1 MMIRLREWL
10 QVLVQSLSRGGQSR
24 RSQDRPGPAQI
35 PVRMD
40 YVRDTFEAISAA
52 LGDEYTI
59 DDVLLLLQKV
69 YRKKDLLI
77 ERIPMPADQGGE
89 CRALLDTDLIRLEE
103 DLDEAQRHMVL
114 LHEISHLFLD
124 HIMQAPQTLSQ
135 FLSDSELSPV
145 LYRHN
150 DSECAKETEGEGN
163 SALHHI
169 EQEAEALATLLY
181 VRIFMTKT
189 LVPLS
194 ARSIH
199 EREHI

>member
-1 MMIRLREWL
+1 L
-10 QVLVQSLSRGGQSR
+10 
-24 RSQDRPGPAQI
+24 
-35 PVRMD
+35 
-40 YVRDTFEAISAA
+40 
-52 LGDEYTI
+52 
-59 DDVLLLLQKV
+59 LLLLQKV
-69 YRKKDLLI
+69 YRKKELLI

-114 LHEISHLFLD
+114 LHEISHLFLN

-150 DSECAKETEGEGN
+150 DSECDKETEGEGN
-163 SALHHI
+163 SSLHQI

-181 VRIFMTKT
+181 VRIFMAKT

-199 EREHI
+199 EREQI

>member
-1 MMIRLREWL
+1 MTTMRRLRNRL
-10 QVLVQSLSRGGQSR
+10 QVFVRSISRYKQAR
-24 RSQDRPGPAQI
+24 RSQDRPDPTQI

-69 YRKKDLLI
+69 YRKRDLLI
-77 ERIPMPADQGGE
+77 ERVPMPADQEGE

-103 DLDEAQRHMVL
+103 DLDEAQKHMVL
-114 LHEISHLFLD
+114 LHEISHFFLD

-135 FLSDSELSPV
+135 FLSESEVSPV

-150 DSECAKETEGEGN
+150 
-163 SALHHI
+163 
-169 EQEAEALATLLY
+169 
-181 VRIFMTKT
+181 
-189 LVPLS
+189 
-194 ARSIH
+194 
-199 EREHI
+199 

>member
-1 MMIRLREWL
+1 MIQLRNRLHR
-10 QVLVQSLSRGGQSR
+10 LVRALFGGGQGR
-24 RSQDRPGPAQI
+24 RVHERPGPAQI
-35 PVRMD
+35 AVRMD

-59 DDVLLLLQKV
+59 DDLLLLLQKV

-89 CRALLDTDLIRLEE
+89 CRALLDTDLIRMEE

-124 HIMQAPQTLSQ
+124 HIIQAPQTLSQ
-135 FLSDSELSPV
+135 FRSNADVSPV
-145 LYRHN
+145 LYRNN
-150 DSECAKETEGEGN
+150 DVGSDNETGGN
-163 SALHHI
+163 VSLHHI

-181 VRIFMTKT
+181 VRIFLAKT
-189 LVPLS
+189 LVPRS

-199 EREHI
+199 EREQL

>member
-1 MMIRLREWL
+1 MIRLRNRV
-10 QVLVQSLSRGGQSR
+10 QVLVHLIFRGR
-24 RSQDRPGPAQI
+24 RSGRSQERPGPAQI

-40 YVRDTFEAISAA
+40 CVRDTFEAIGAA

-59 DDVLLLLQKV
+59 DDLLLLLQKV
-69 YRKKDLLI
+69 YRKKELLI

-103 DLDEAQRHMVL
+103 DLDEAQKHMVL

-135 FLSDSELSPV
+135 FMSDSKISPV
-145 LYRHN
+145 LYRNN
-150 DSECAKETEGEGN
+150 DSGGDKETEGEVKF
-163 SALHHI
+163 SLHHI

-181 VRIFMTKT
+181 VRIFMAKT

-199 EREHI
+199 ERG

>member
-1 MMIRLREWL
+1 MIRIHNRV
-10 QVLVQSLSRGGQSR
+10 QVLVHLIFRGR
-24 RSQDRPGPAQI
+24 RSGRSQERPGPVQI

-40 YVRDTFEAISAA
+40 CVRDTFEAIGAA

-59 DDVLLLLQKV
+59 DDLLLLLQKV

-114 LHEISHLFLD
+114 LHEMSHLFLD
-124 HIMQAPQTLSQ
+124 HIMQAPQTLVQ
-135 FLSDSELSPV
+135 FMSEPEVLPV
-145 LYRHN
+145 LYRNN
-150 DSECAKETEGEGN
+150 DSTCGKDIEAEEQR
-163 SALHHI
+163 SLHHI

-181 VRIFMTKT
+181 VRIFMAKT
-189 LVPLS
+189 LIPLS

-199 EREHI
+199 ERG

>member
-1 MMIRLREWL
+1 MIRLRNGL
-10 QVLVQSLSRGGQSR
+10 QLLVQYVSRGGQSGR
-24 RSQDRPGPAQI
+24 AQDRPGPAQI

-40 YVRDTFEAISAA
+40 YVRDTFEAISIA

-103 DLDEAQRHMVL
+103 DLDEAQKHMVL

-150 DSECAKETEGEGN
+150 DSECDKETEDEGTF
-163 SALHHI
+163 SLHHI

>member
-1 MMIRLREWL
+1 MIRIHNRV
-10 QVLVQSLSRGGQSR
+10 QVLVHLIFRGR
-24 RSQDRPGPAQI
+24 RSEHLQERPGPVQI

-40 YVRDTFEAISAA
+40 YVRDTFEAIGAA

-59 DDVLLLLQKV
+59 DDLLLLLQKV
-69 YRKKDLLI
+69 YRKKELLI

-124 HIMQAPQTLSQ
+124 HIMQAPQTLLQ
-135 FLSDSELSPV
+135 FMSDPEVLPV
-145 LYRHN
+145 LYRNN
-150 DSECAKETEGEGN
+150 DSTGGKDIEAEEQR
-163 SALHHI
+163 SLHHI

-181 VRIFMTKT
+181 VRIFMAKT
-189 LVPLS
+189 LIPLS

-199 EREHI
+199 ERG

>member
-1 MMIRLREWL
+1 MIQLRNRV
-10 QVLVQSLSRGGQSR
+10 QVLVHFIFRGR
-24 RSQDRPGPAQI
+24 RSGRSQERPEPAQI

-40 YVRDTFEAISAA
+40 CVRDTFEAIGAA

-59 DDVLLLLQKV
+59 DDLLLLLQKV
-69 YRKKDLLI
+69 YRKKELLI

-124 HIMQAPQTLSQ
+124 HIMQAPQTLLQ
-135 FLSDSELSPV
+135 FMSEPEVLPV
-145 LYRHN
+145 LYRNN
-150 DSECAKETEGEGN
+150 DSTCGKDIEAEEQR
-163 SALHHI
+163 SLHHI

-181 VRIFMTKT
+181 VRIFMAKT

-199 EREHI
+199 ERG

>member
-1 MMIRLREWL
+1 MIRLHNRL
-10 QVLVQSLSRGGQSR
+10 QGLIRYITRDKQAGRL
-24 RSQDRPGPAQI
+24 QDRPELAQI

-40 YVRDTFEAISAA
+40 YVRDTYEAISAA
-52 LGDEYTI
+52 LGDEYSI
-59 DDVLLLLQKV
+59 ADVLLLLQKV

-77 ERIPMPADQGGE
+77 ERVRMPADQEGE

-103 DLDEAQRHMVL
+103 DLDEAQKHMVL

-124 HIMQAPQTLSQ
+124 HIVQAPQTLSQ
-135 FLSDSELSPV
+135 FLSESDLSPV
-145 LYRHN
+145 LYRNN
-150 DSECAKETEGEGN
+150 DSECAKETDGEGDL
-163 SALHHI
+163 SLHHI

-199 EREHI
+199 EGEHR

>member
-1 MMIRLREWL
+1 
-10 QVLVQSLSRGGQSR
+10 
-24 RSQDRPGPAQI
+24 
-35 PVRMD
+35 MD
-40 YVRDTFEAISAA
+40 CVRDTFEAIGAA

-59 DDVLLLLQKV
+59 DDLLLLLQKV

-114 LHEISHLFLD
+114 LHEMSHLFLD

-150 DSECAKETEGEGN
+150 DSECDKETEAQGN
-163 SALHHI
+163 SSLHHI

-181 VRIFMTKT
+181 VRIFMTPPEGAA
-189 LVPLS
+189 VS
-194 ARSIH
+194 RRSPANCGTN
-199 EREHI
+199 RA

>member
-1 MMIRLREWL
+1 MRRLRNRL
-10 QVLVQSLSRGGQSR
+10 QELVRCISRGKQASR
-24 RSQDRPGPAQI
+24 SEDRPEPTQI

-40 YVRDTFEAISAA
+40 YVRDTFEAISVA

-59 DDVLLLLQKV
+59 SDVLLLLQKV

-77 ERIPMPADQGGE
+77 ERVPMPADQEGE

-103 DLDEAQRHMVL
+103 DLDEAQKHMVL
-114 LHEISHLFLD
+114 LHEISHLFLE

-135 FLSDSELSPV
+135 FMSNSEISPV

-150 DSECAKETEGEGN
+150 DSECDKQTEGEGN
-163 SALHHI
+163 LSLHHI

-189 LVPLS
+189 LIPLS

-199 EREHI
+199 EREQL

>member
-1 MMIRLREWL
+1 MIRLRNRA
-10 QVLVQSLSRGGQSR
+10 QVLVDFIFRGR
-24 RSQDRPGPAQI
+24 RSGPSQERPGPAQI

-40 YVRDTFEAISAA
+40 YVRDTFEAIGAA

-59 DDVLLLLQKV
+59 DDLLLLLQKV
-69 YRKKDLLI
+69 YRKKELLI

-124 HIMQAPQTLSQ
+124 HIMQAPQTLLQ
-135 FLSDSELSPV
+135 FMSDPEVLPV
-145 LYRHN
+145 LYRNN
-150 DSECAKETEGEGN
+150 DSTCGKDIEAEEQR
-163 SALHHI
+163 SLHHI

-181 VRIFMTKT
+181 VRIFMAKT
-189 LVPLS
+189 LIPLS

-199 EREHI
+199 ERG

>member
-1 MMIRLREWL
+1 MIRLHNRV
-10 QVLVQSLSRGGQSR
+10 QVLVHLIFRGR
-24 RSQDRPGPAQI
+24 RSGRSQERPGPAQI

-40 YVRDTFEAISAA
+40 YVRDTFEAIGAA

-59 DDVLLLLQKV
+59 DDLLLLLQKV
-69 YRKKDLLI
+69 YRKKELLI

-124 HIMQAPQTLSQ
+124 HIMQAPQTLVQ
-135 FLSDSELSPV
+135 FMSDPEGLPV
-145 LYRHN
+145 LYRNN
-150 DSECAKETEGEGN
+150 DSTLGKDIEAEEQR
-163 SALHHI
+163 SLHHI

-181 VRIFMTKT
+181 VRIFMAKT
-189 LVPLS
+189 LIPLS

-199 EREHI
+199 ERG